1 MAPLRPVASLAWGGA
16 IHWILAFAGVFAFIL
31 TTCDAMAV
39 SLPHVTPL
47 GLDSVDY
54 AFVTLRPRTPFLA
67 THQRGVST
75 LIAHLVDRVGWFDSP
90 GAPWTGKAAIK
101 APDLFKILL
110 KIRTIFNFY
119 ALPP

>member
-16 IHWILAFAGVFAFIL
+16 IHWILAFAVVFAFIL

-54 AFVTLRPRTPFLA
+54 AFVTL
-67 THQRGVST
+67 
-75 LIAHLVDRVGWFDSP
+75 
-90 GAPWTGKAAIK
+90 
-101 APDLFKILL
+101 
-110 KIRTIFNFY
+110 
-119 ALPP
+119 